1 MTANEDK
8 VVSRSLAVIEKVNT
22 SALVGVP
29 QRKKKN
35 GFHFL
40 LFLALNRTESRRND
54 VLHQNFNSLK
64 EQVLRRRALNE
75 VEW

>member
-8 VVSRSLAVIEKVNT
+8 VVSRSLAVIEKVNSNT

-35 GFHFL
+35 SFHFL
-40 LFLALNRTESRRND
+40 LLLALNRTESRRND

-64 EQVLRRRALNE
+64 EQVLRY
-75 VEW
+75 